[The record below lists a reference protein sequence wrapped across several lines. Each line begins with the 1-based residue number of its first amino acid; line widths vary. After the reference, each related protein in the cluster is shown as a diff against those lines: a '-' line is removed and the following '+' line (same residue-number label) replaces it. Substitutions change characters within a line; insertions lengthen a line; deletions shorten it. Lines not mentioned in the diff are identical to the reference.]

1 MKKLFII
8 ANWKSNLST
17 LKVQE
22 WADRFKNNDLRFTN
36 KEIIICPPF
45 LFLPFIKSY
54 ISNHNLP
61 IKLGAQDISKFDE
74 GAYTGEVNGKQIREF
89 ADYVIIG
96 HSERRQNFSENEEV
110 VNQKIK
116 QAIKFGLKPILCVQD
131 QNFKIQEKVE
141 IIAYEPVFA
150 IGTNNP
156 DTPENADLVSTK
168 IKENNL
174 SNYIIYGGSV
184 NSKNVNQFTQK
195 PNIDGVLV
203 GNASLDPLEF
213 FEIIKNA

>member
-8 ANWKSNLST
+8 ANWKSNKKELEV
-17 LKVQE
+17 KE
-22 WADRFKNNDLRFTN
+22 WIDKFKNYDLRFKN
-36 KEIIICPPF
+36 KEIIICPSF
-45 LFLPFIKSY
+45 IHLPLLKSY
-54 ISNHNLP
+54 ILDHES
-61 IKLGAQDISKFDE
+61 IRLGAQDISKFDE

-89 ADYVIIG
+89 AEYVIIG